1 MHGEFDIEVKHGFIK
16 IIISGAFNDIGA
28 KALAAELKNT
38 VIAFDSAAFVIMW
51 DMLGFD
57 GGTPEVFAES
67 EEFNHWLN
75 SKNMIAKALIFTSP
89 ALIAIEQ
96 MLVKSKTKQNIRYF
110 ENEPDASEWLCEQI
124 KLSDARY
131 A

>member
-1 MHGEFDIEVKHGFIK
+1 MHGEFDIEVTHSIIK
-16 IIISGAFNDIGA
+16 ITVLGAFNDIGA
-28 KALAAELKNT
+28 KALAVELKNT
-38 VIAFDSAAFVIMW
+38 VIAFDNAAFVIMW

-89 ALIAIEQ
+89 PLIAIDK
-96 MLVKSKTKQNIRYF
+96 MLVKSKAKQNIRYF
-110 ENEPDASEWLCEQI
+110 ENESDASEWLCEQI
-124 KLSDARY
+124 KIADAR
-131 A
+131 